1 MLQTIEARLDINPGA
16 IPPRIKVSQYD
27 DGSRQIKFSMYNGSA
42 AITGGTGELTNVSK
56 VYVRGTKPDRHG
68 FSYEASLSVI
78 TAPHCVTVDI
88 VLQMTAVAGEVP
100 CELVF
105 VDTSD
110 RVLGT
115 ANFILEV
122 EPAALAD
129 DTITS
134 DTELPDI
141 IDAARS
147 SAASAAASATKS
159 ESYAVGGTSSR
170 TGEDTDNAKYY
181 KEQAATSATNAAN
194 SQSSASQSATAA
206 GGSATAASNS
216 ASAAASSNTA
226 AAGHEANALAYR
238 NEAKEY
244 RDQAAGYAGE
254 ASYSFMVDDAGYI
267 CLNRKEDES

>member
-1 MLQTIEARLDINPGA
+1 MITQSIKLNLIPGG
-16 IPPRIKVSQYD
+16 IPQRIRISQYD
-27 DGSRQIKFSMYNGSA
+27 EGSRTLTFTLYNGNTA
-42 AITGGTGELTNVSK
+42 FTATGVTAQI
-56 VYVRGTKPDRHG
+56 RGTKPDAKG
-68 FSYEASLSVI
+68 FAYDASYSAGVVTASLTQQIS
-78 TAPHCVTVDI
+78 C
-88 VLQMTAVAGEVP
+88 VAGDVE
-100 CELVF
+100 CELILSK
-105 VDTSD
+105 DNEI
-110 RVLGT
+110 LGT

-122 EPAALAD
+122 EKAALGEDAD
-129 DTITS
+129 IS
-134 DTELPDI
+134 ETEIPAI

-147 SAASAAASATKS
+147 SAAAAAASATKS

-181 KEQAATSATNAAN
+181 KEQAAASATNAAN

-206 GGSATAASNS
+206 AESATAASNS

-267 CLNRKEDES
+267 CLNRKEDEA